1 MANASSAA
9 LRPSS
14 EVAQEKLP
22 RANRGPLR
30 RLLDA
35 VEEANMRKAEREISR
50 YLGGPGA
57 RFTDEAEREIER
69 RFFSNP
75 NWQRLL

>member
-1 MANASSAA
+1 MAYVQSAA
-9 LRPSS
+9 VPRSS
-14 EVAQEKLP
+14 EIKQKAK
-22 RANRGPLR
+22 RGKRGPLR

-35 VEEANMRKAEREISR
+35 IEQANMRKAEREIAR

-69 RFFSNP
+69 RFLSNP
-75 NWQRLL
+75 KWQGPV